1 MVSLPFDDPKFYL
14 RLLKRWWWLFLLA
27 GTIAGGY
34 AFYKAI
40 RQPLLFQARSTVL
53 VAQTSSNPNTNDYA
67 NLVVNE
73 RLAQNYAQLLVT
85 QPVMTEV
92 VRQTGITLSPDALKS
107 MISIQSVEESQ
118 LIRIVVTDTDA
129 VRASVV
135 ANVVPTVFSELNTKF
150 QQERYTQSKQ
160 SLLKEIDDVTQQILE
175 LEGAI
180 AAIGETTNPI
190 ELATISRLE
199 ALLSQY
205 KTSYASV
212 LRNYE
217 SVRLQEAL
225 SAANASLIIYEPAR
239 TPATQLPRNL
249 MQNIA
254 PTLMI
259 GLALAGAFALAIEFI
274 DDRVRNEEML
284 TNTFTL
290 PVLASLQ
297 SHKVYAEKGPVTSA
311 KPFSLI
317 AESYRNLRTRILF
330 SSLDKPL
337 TLLQVTSAQQGE
349 GKSTVVAN
357 LAVIFA
363 QAEKRTLVIDGDLR
377 LPTLHKKFNIDNQFG
392 LTDALVNH
400 ENDWHNYVH
409 ASHIPNLY
417 VLTSGKLPPNP
428 SEVLGSERMAQL
440 LEKTRQEYQCVI
452 IDSAPVLAV
461 SDPLILS
468 RRVDA
473 TLLVCRQYKT
483 HLRPLV
489 RCLGALAEI
498 NANVI
503 GLVLNDAKQP
513 DDLKLYA
520 KYYSKKGKNAVAGE
534 TSP

>member
-1 MVSLPFDDPKFYL
+1 
-14 RLLKRWWWLFLLA
+14 
-27 GTIAGGY
+27 
-34 AFYKAI
+34 
-40 RQPLLFQARSTVL
+40 
-53 VAQTSSNPNTNDYA
+53 
-67 NLVVNE
+67 
-73 RLAQNYAQLLVT
+73 
-85 QPVMTEV
+85 
-92 VRQTGITLSPDALKS
+92 
-107 MISIQSVEESQ
+107 
-118 LIRIVVTDTDA
+118 
-129 VRASVV
+129 
-135 ANVVPTVFSELNTKF
+135 
-150 QQERYTQSKQ
+150 
-160 SLLKEIDDVTQQILE
+160 
-175 LEGAI
+175 
-180 AAIGETTNPI
+180 
-190 ELATISRLE
+190 
-199 ALLSQY
+199 
-205 KTSYASV
+205 
-212 LRNYE
+212 
-217 SVRLQEAL
+217 
-225 SAANASLIIYEPAR
+225 
-239 TPATQLPRNL
+239 
-249 MQNIA
+249 
-254 PTLMI
+254 MI

-468 RRVDA
+468 RRVDSDPLILSRRVDA